1 MAKESARKCKE
12 NGHDSRTCNGCTS
25 IRIFGVQI
33 DVADDNGKKDGE
45 FFIRKSKSLGNL
57 EACNVENT
65 LLEAG
70 YLSDGYIHQSSR
82 SKEAHERKRGMP
94 WSEEEH
100 RSFLVGLEKL
110 GKGDWKGIAKNY
122 VPSRN
127 SSQVASHA
135 QKYFIRLSATEKKRR
150 RSSVFDIPLNEKN
163 ASAYLGSPSNKA
175 PEISQHAGSLGAA
188 LKNPGEFKGQASMQP
203 PVTTSDKP
211 PLSPMA
217 KLHGITNFRRMVPYM
232 AGVSCFNQGL
242 LENKRTPTV
251 SWFPIVNL
259 PNQNRVFLPTVSQT
273 FTTCAPLMPQP
284 PGSILR
290 GPIHQGSS
298 SQASP
303 STGITKNNAMN
314 LSIGKLEL

>member
-1 MAKESARKCKE
+1 MAKESERKCKE
-12 NGHDSRTCNGCTS
+12 IGHDSRTCNGCTS

-45 FFIRKSKSLGNL
+45 SFIRKSKSLGNL

-65 LLEAG
+65 PVDAG

-82 SKEAHERKRGMP
+82 SKEAHERKRGKP

-100 RSFLVGLEKL
+100 RYFLVGLEKL

-150 RSSVFDIPLNEKN
+150 RSSVFDIPLNEN
-163 ASAYLGSPSNKA
+163 A
-175 PEISQHAGSLGAA
+175 ISLGAA
-188 LKNPGEFKGQASMQP
+188 LKNPGEFKGQASIQP

-217 KLHGITNFRRMVPYM
+217 KLHGITNFRSMVPYM

-259 PNQNRVFLPTVSQT
+259 PNQNRIFLPTVSQT

-303 STGITKNNAMN
+303 STGVTKNNALN